1 MPKYPPL
8 KVIRMVSFD
17 EGKSFK
23 SWNDCTEAEKQ
34 AAADS
39 IGRKLA
45 NSLQSMIDRDPML
58 WDKLCEKARTE
69 HPEWITG

>member
-8 KVIRMVSFD
+8 KVIRHVSFD
-17 EGKSFK
+17 GGKSYK
-23 SWNDCTEAEKQ
+23 LWDDCTEQERQ

-45 NSLQSMIDRDPML
+45 GALQDMVGRDPSL
-58 WDKLCEKARTE
+58 WDKLCETARAE
-69 HPEWITG
+69 HPEWIA